1 MQAIHTST
9 ELKDAIKLLE
19 VEHDLKGKLFREQM
33 YLTYDSLKPVNIIK
47 NTLKDISSSPI
58 FIDNIIDNAIGL
70 GTGFLTK
77 KLIVGTSTNP
87 FRNILGSII
96 QFGVTNIVAQHTQTI
111 KSLGKYIFQIINKK
125 EEEE

>member
-1 MQAIHTST
+1 
-9 ELKDAIKLLE
+9 
-19 VEHDLKGKLFREQM
+19 
-33 YLTYDSLKPVNIIK
+33 
-47 NTLKDISSSPI
+47 
-58 FIDNIIDNAIGL
+58 
-70 GTGFLTK
+70 
-77 KLIVGTSTNP
+77 LIVGTSTNP

>member
-77 KLIVGTSTNP
+77 KLLAH
-87 FRNILGSII
+87 R
-96 QFGVTNIVAQHTQTI
+96 
-111 KSLGKYIFQIINKK
+111 QIHLEIYWAP
-125 EEEE
+125 